1 MNCPAIHP
9 PAFVE
14 KKKKKENKVHNQCY
28 HPALNEF
35 WNTNSFIKVKH
46 YIHNIGTNLT
56 LSKQRTWCIS
66 EQQN

>member
-1 MNCPAIHP
+1 MNYSAIHP
-9 PAFVE
+9 PAFVGG
-14 KKKKKENKVHNQCY
+14 KRENKVHNQCY
-28 HPALNEF
+28 YPALNEF

-46 YIHNIGTNLT
+46 YIRNIGTNLT